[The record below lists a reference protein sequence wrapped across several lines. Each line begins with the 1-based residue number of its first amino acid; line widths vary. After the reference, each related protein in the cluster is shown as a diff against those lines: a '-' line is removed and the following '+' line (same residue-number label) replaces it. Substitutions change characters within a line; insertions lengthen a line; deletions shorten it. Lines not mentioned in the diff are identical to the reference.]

1 MSLLSVEGAMSIPIR
16 SLKFW
21 IHVFIPGDIYKI
33 YTRIVP
39 AGSYLSKILRKGAK
53 LFTVLL
59 LSLFASET
67 VLADNFICGTKIIQ
81 SGLRVGLT
89 QYEVARDCGEPVAVK
104 GDRWI
109 YVRSGKKITILVFDD
124 SGQLVAID
132 KRP

>member
-1 MSLLSVEGAMSIPIR
+1 MSIPIR

-39 AGSYLSKILRKGAK
+39 AGFYLSLRKGAK
-53 LFTVLL
+53 LFTILL
-59 LSLFASET
+59 LSLFASEA

-89 QYEVARDCGEPVAVK
+89 QYEVARDCGEPIAVK

>member
-1 MSLLSVEGAMSIPIR
+1 MSIPIR
-16 SLKFW
+16 SFKFW
-21 IHVFIPGDIYKI
+21 IHVFIPGNISKI
-33 YTRIVP
+33 YTHIVP
-39 AGSYLSKILRKGAK
+39 AGFYLSKILREGAK

-59 LSLFASET
+59 LSLFASEA

-81 SGLRVGLT
+81 SGLRVELT

-132 KRP
+132 KRT

>member
-1 MSLLSVEGAMSIPIR
+1 MSIPIR
-16 SLKFW
+16 SFKFW

-39 AGSYLSKILRKGAK
+39 AGFYLSKILRKGAK
-53 LFTVLL
+53 LFTILL

-67 VLADNFICGTKIIQ
+67 VLANNFICGTKIIQ

-109 YVRSGKKITILVFDD
+109 YVRSGKEITILVFDD

>member
-1 MSLLSVEGAMSIPIR
+1 MSIPIR

-39 AGSYLSKILRKGAK
+39 AGFYLSKILRKGMK

-59 LSLFASET
+59 LSLFASEA

-109 YVRSGKKITILVFDD
+109 YVRSGKEITILVFDD

>member
-1 MSLLSVEGAMSIPIR
+1 MSIPIR

-21 IHVFIPGDIYKI
+21 IHIFIPGDISKI

-59 LSLFASET
+59 LSLFASEA

-109 YVRSGKKITILVFDD
+109 YVRSGKKITILMFDD